1 MSWQSRKI
9 RNMYVGSKQLEPITL
24 GGGGHK
30 GRLSWK

>member
-24 GGGGHK
+24 GGGHK